1 VELVVESSE
10 PLDEAKTSPDFD
22 PMEASQTLDPDAEE
36 PPAAAAAAAAATA
49 AEPAASLT
57 SATITRS
64 AAAAAAAAAATT
76 TTTPSGSDFLT
87 ETLAA
92 DKRAL
97 LQVDPT
103 AAQKAQT
110 KKKVSQFL

>member
-64 AAAAAAAAAATT
+64 AAAAAAATT

>member
-36 PPAAAAAAAAATA
+36 PPAAAAAAAAAATA

-64 AAAAAAAAAATT
+64 AAAAAAATT